1 MTSVG
6 PFSVQAAALVAAALL
21 AWLIAL
27 GLARVLPGD
36 TDRRAPSLLVDAL
49 LVGLLAARLAYVLRW
64 WPQYA
69 AAPASIVAIGDGGFS
84 AWAGLAA
91 ALALLAWRLRRRPA
105 ARRPVLGGLLV
116 GLAAWGI
123 AQGVLGSVRDNAP
136 PLDTLAISTLDAKP
150 VAPGRFAGKPV
161 ILNLWASWCP
171 PCRREMPVLAQA
183 QAAHPELTVLM
194 LNQGEDASTVRG
206 FLADAPALRRGDAR
220 SATRRDARLRL
231 ARPAHHAVLRRPR
244 APGRIACGRDHR
256 GPARG
261 HPATAV
267 RPLSARAKT
276 DRAGPQPGSRTPSAG
291 SVSASRTGLMRGIS
305 TCMIASATR

>member
-1 MTSVG
+1 MTSIG
-6 PFSVQAAALVAAALL
+6 PFSVQAAALAAAALL

-27 GLARVLPGD
+27 GLARTLPGD
-36 TDRRAPSLLVDAL
+36 IDRRAPSLLVDAL
-49 LVGLLAARLAYVLRW
+49 LVGLLAARVAYVLRW

-123 AQGVLGSVRDNAP
+123 ALGVLGSIRDNAP

-150 VAPGRFAGKPV
+150 VAPDRFAGKPV

-171 PCRREMPVLAQA
+171 PCRREMPVLARA
-183 QAAHPELTVLM
+183 QADHPELTVLM

-206 FLADAPALRRGDAR
+206 FLSRMGLRFDEVMLDP
-220 SATRRDARLRL
+220 RRDAMR
-231 ARPAHHAVLRRPR
+231 VY
-244 APGRIACGRDHR
+244 GSR
-256 GPARG
+256 GLPTTLFFDARG
-261 HPATAV
+261 RLVESHVGEITA
-267 RPLSARAKT
+267 ARLE
-276 DRAGPQPGSRTPSAG
+276 DILQRQFGR
-291 SVSASRTGLMRGIS
+291 
-305 TCMIASATR
+305 

>member
-1 MTSVG
+1 MTSIG
-6 PFSVQAAALVAAALL
+6 PFSVQVAALAAAALL

-27 GLARVLPGD
+27 GLARVLPGEA
-36 TDRRAPSLLVDAL
+36 DRRAPSLLVDAL
-49 LVGLLAARLAYVLRW
+49 LVGLLAARLVYVLRW

-105 ARRPVLGGLLV
+105 ARRPVLAGLLV

-123 AQGVLGSVRDNAP
+123 AQGGLGSVRDNAP

-171 PCRREMPVLAQA
+171 PCRREMPVLARA
-183 QAAHPELTVLM
+183 QADHPELTVLM
-194 LNQGEDASTVRG
+194 LNQGEDTSTVRG
-206 FLADAPALRRGDAR
+206 FLSRMGLRFDEVMLDP
-220 SATRRDARLRL
+220 RRDAMR
-231 ARPAHHAVLRRPR
+231 VY
-244 APGRIACGRDHR
+244 GSR
-256 GPARG
+256 GLPTTLFFDARG
-261 HPATAV
+261 RLVESHVGEITA
-267 RPLSARAKT
+267 ARLE
-276 DRAGPQPGSRTPSAG
+276 DILQRQFGR
-291 SVSASRTGLMRGIS
+291 
-305 TCMIASATR
+305 

>member
-1 MTSVG
+1 MTSIG
-6 PFSVQAAALVAAALL
+6 PFSVQVVALAAAALL

-27 GLARVLPGD
+27 GLARTLPGEA
-36 TDRRAPSLLVDAL
+36 DRRAASLLVDAL
-49 LVGLLAARLAYVLRW
+49 LVGLLVARLAYVLRW

-91 ALALLAWRLRRRPA
+91 ALVLLAWRLRRRPA

-123 AQGVLGSVRDNAP
+123 AQGVLGSIRDNAP

-150 VAPGRFAGKPV
+150 VAPGRFADKPV

-206 FLADAPALRRGDAR
+206 FLSQMGLRFDEVMLDP
-220 SATRRDARLRL
+220 RRDAMR
-231 ARPAHHAVLRRPR
+231 VY
-244 APGRIACGRDHR
+244 GSR
-256 GPARG
+256 GLPTTLFFDARG
-261 HPATAV
+261 HLVESHVGEITA
-267 RPLSARAKT
+267 ARLE
-276 DRAGPQPGSRTPSAG
+276 DILQRQFDH
-291 SVSASRTGLMRGIS
+291 
-305 TCMIASATR
+305 

>member
-1 MTSVG
+1 MTSIG
-6 PFSVQAAALVAAALL
+6 PFSVQVVALAAAALL

-27 GLARVLPGD
+27 GLARTLPGEA
-36 TDRRAPSLLVDAL
+36 DRRAASLLVDAL
-49 LVGLLAARLAYVLRW
+49 LVGLLVARLAYVLRW

-91 ALALLAWRLRRRPA
+91 ALVLLTWRLRRRPA

-123 AQGVLGSVRDNAP
+123 AQGVLGSIRDNAP

-150 VAPGRFAGKPV
+150 VAPGRFADKPV

-206 FLADAPALRRGDAR
+206 FLSQMGLRFDEVMLDP
-220 SATRRDARLRL
+220 RRDAMR
-231 ARPAHHAVLRRPR
+231 VY
-244 APGRIACGRDHR
+244 GSR
-256 GPARG
+256 GLPTTLFFDARG
-261 HPATAV
+261 HLVESHVGEITA
-267 RPLSARAKT
+267 ARLE
-276 DRAGPQPGSRTPSAG
+276 DILQRQFDH
-291 SVSASRTGLMRGIS
+291 
-305 TCMIASATR
+305 

>member
-1 MTSVG
+1 MTSIG
-6 PFSVQAAALVAAALL
+6 PFSVQVVALAAAALL

-27 GLARVLPGD
+27 GLARTLPGEA
-36 TDRRAPSLLVDAL
+36 DRRAASLLVDAL
-49 LVGLLAARLAYVLRW
+49 LVGLQVARLAYVLRW

-91 ALALLAWRLRRRPA
+91 ALVLLAWRLRRRPA

-123 AQGVLGSVRDNAP
+123 AQGVLGSIRDNAP

-150 VAPGRFAGKPV
+150 VAPGRFADKPV

-206 FLADAPALRRGDAR
+206 FLSQMGLRFDEVMLDP
-220 SATRRDARLRL
+220 RRDAMR
-231 ARPAHHAVLRRPR
+231 VY
-244 APGRIACGRDHR
+244 GSR
-256 GPARG
+256 GLPTTLFFDARG
-261 HPATAV
+261 HLVESHVGEITA
-267 RPLSARAKT
+267 ARLE
-276 DRAGPQPGSRTPSAG
+276 DILQRQFDH
-291 SVSASRTGLMRGIS
+291 
-305 TCMIASATR
+305 

>member
-1 MTSVG
+1 MTSIG
-6 PFSVQAAALVAAALL
+6 PFSVQVVALAAAALL

-27 GLARVLPGD
+27 GLARTLPGEA
-36 TDRRAPSLLVDAL
+36 DRRAASLLVDAL
-49 LVGLLAARLAYVLRW
+49 LVGLLVARLAYVLRW

-91 ALALLAWRLRRRPA
+91 ALVLLAWRLRRRPA
-105 ARRPVLGGLLV
+105 ARRPVLSGLLV

-123 AQGVLGSVRDNAP
+123 AQGVLGSIRDNAP

-150 VAPGRFAGKPV
+150 VAPGRFADKPV

-206 FLADAPALRRGDAR
+206 FLSQMGLRFDEVMLDP
-220 SATRRDARLRL
+220 RRDAMR
-231 ARPAHHAVLRRPR
+231 VY
-244 APGRIACGRDHR
+244 GSR
-256 GPARG
+256 GLPTTLFFDARG
-261 HPATAV
+261 HLVESHVGEITA
-267 RPLSARAKT
+267 ARLE
-276 DRAGPQPGSRTPSAG
+276 DILQRQFDH
-291 SVSASRTGLMRGIS
+291 
-305 TCMIASATR
+305 

>member
-1 MTSVG
+1 MTSIG
-6 PFSVQAAALVAAALL
+6 PFSVQVAALAAAALL

-27 GLARVLPGD
+27 GLARALPGEA
-36 TDRRAPSLLVDAL
+36 DRRAPSLMVDAL

-91 ALALLAWRLRRRPA
+91 ALALLAWRLRRRP
-105 ARRPVLGGLLV
+105 VLGGLLV

-136 PLDTLAISTLDAKP
+136 PLGTLAISTLDAKP

-171 PCRREMPVLAQA
+171 PCRREMPVLARA
-183 QAAHPELTVLM
+183 QAAHPELTMLM

-206 FLADAPALRRGDAR
+206 FLSRMGLRFDEVMLDP
-220 SATRRDARLRL
+220 RRDAMR
-231 ARPAHHAVLRRPR
+231 VY
-244 APGRIACGRDHR
+244 GSR
-256 GPARG
+256 GLPTTLFFDARG
-261 HPATAV
+261 RLVESHVGEITA
-267 RPLSARAKT
+267 ARLE
-276 DRAGPQPGSRTPSAG
+276 DILQRQFGR
-291 SVSASRTGLMRGIS
+291 
-305 TCMIASATR
+305 

>member
-1 MTSVG
+1 MTSIG
-6 PFSVQAAALVAAALL
+6 PFSVQVVALAAAALL

-27 GLARVLPGD
+27 GLARTLPGEA
-36 TDRRAPSLLVDAL
+36 DRRAASLLVDAL
-49 LVGLLAARLAYVLRW
+49 LVGLLVARLAYVLRW

-91 ALALLAWRLRRRPA
+91 ALVLLAWRLRRRPA

-123 AQGVLGSVRDNAP
+123 AQGVLGSIRDNAP

-150 VAPGRFAGKPV
+150 VAPGRFADKPV

-171 PCRREMPVLAQA
+171 PCRREMLVLAQA

-206 FLADAPALRRGDAR
+206 FLSQMGLRFDEVMLDP
-220 SATRRDARLRL
+220 RRDAMR
-231 ARPAHHAVLRRPR
+231 VY
-244 APGRIACGRDHR
+244 GSR
-256 GPARG
+256 GLPTTLFFDARG
-261 HPATAV
+261 HLVESHVGEITA
-267 RPLSARAKT
+267 ARLE
-276 DRAGPQPGSRTPSAG
+276 DILQRQFDH
-291 SVSASRTGLMRGIS
+291 
-305 TCMIASATR
+305 

>member
-1 MTSVG
+1 MTSIG
-6 PFSVQAAALVAAALL
+6 PFSVQVAALAAAALL

-27 GLARVLPGD
+27 GLARTLPGEA
-36 TDRRAPSLLVDAL
+36 DRRAASLLVDAL
-49 LVGLLAARLAYVLRW
+49 LVGLLVARLAYVLRW

-91 ALALLAWRLRRRPA
+91 ALVLLAWRLRRRPA

-206 FLADAPALRRGDAR
+206 FLSQMGLRFDEVMLDP
-220 SATRRDARLRL
+220 RRDAMR
-231 ARPAHHAVLRRPR
+231 VY
-244 APGRIACGRDHR
+244 GSR
-256 GPARG
+256 GLPTTLFFDARG
-261 HPATAV
+261 RLVESHVGEITA
-267 RPLSARAKT
+267 ARLE
-276 DRAGPQPGSRTPSAG
+276 DILQRQFDH
-291 SVSASRTGLMRGIS
+291 
-305 TCMIASATR
+305 

>member
-1 MTSVG
+1 MTSIG
-6 PFSVQAAALVAAALL
+6 PFSVQVVALAAAALL

-27 GLARVLPGD
+27 GLARTLPGEA
-36 TDRRAPSLLVDAL
+36 DRRAASLLVDAL
-49 LVGLLAARLAYVLRW
+49 LVGLLVARLAYVLRW

-91 ALALLAWRLRRRPA
+91 ALVLLAWRLRRRPA

-123 AQGVLGSVRDNAP
+123 AQGVLGSIRDNAP
-136 PLDTLAISTLDAKP
+136 PLATLAISTLDAKP
-150 VAPGRFAGKPV
+150 VAPGRFADKPV

-206 FLADAPALRRGDAR
+206 FLSQMGLRFDEVMLDP
-220 SATRRDARLRL
+220 RRDAMR
-231 ARPAHHAVLRRPR
+231 VY
-244 APGRIACGRDHR
+244 GSR
-256 GPARG
+256 GLPTTLFFDARG
-261 HPATAV
+261 HLVESHVGEITA
-267 RPLSARAKT
+267 ARLE
-276 DRAGPQPGSRTPSAG
+276 DILQRQFDH
-291 SVSASRTGLMRGIS
+291 
-305 TCMIASATR
+305 